1 MTSRSWPTVPHGS
14 ERGGPSAIPL
24 LYKTLVVA
32 DPFLQQQV
40 QAFSLHHYRNTHL
53 DSVDATQQLSKMF
66 PRLTTYV
73 TVASVAVLAVATPNV
88 KRWNTPT
95 STPASTKT
103 ITVTA
108 TAPAATETAGDCS
121 TGPIQCCNSVQSAS
135 DPVASLLLGLLGIVV
150 EGVDVLLGLNCSPIS
165 VIGVGGGNC
174 DANVVCCQNNNVGG
188 LISIGC
194 VPVIL

>member
-1 MTSRSWPTVPHGS
+1 
-14 ERGGPSAIPL
+14 
-24 LYKTLVVA
+24 
-32 DPFLQQQV
+32 
-40 QAFSLHHYRNTHL
+40 
-53 DSVDATQQLSKMF
+53 MF

-95 STPASTKT
+95 STPTTTKT

-108 TAPAATETAGDCS
+108 TAPAVTQPASSCS
-121 TGPIQCCNSVQSAS
+121 TGPVQCCDSVESADS
-135 DPVASLLLGLLGIVV
+135 VTGNILLGLLGIVV
-150 EGVDVLLGLNCSPIS
+150 DGLDVLLGLNCSPIS

-174 DANVVCCQNNNVGG
+174 AANAVCCQNNNVGG